1 MHQIN
6 GNNIFQS
13 YWTFYWHIIYEQP
26 RGYMHQK
33 VMFLFIFELFGLS
46 TDTTMFFYIKKHLN
60 VLAIA

>member
-6 GNNIFQS
+6 GNSIFQS
-13 YWTFYWHIIYEQP
+13 YSTFYWHIIYEQP

-46 TDTTMFFYIKKHLN
+46 TDTMMFFT
-60 VLAIA
+60 